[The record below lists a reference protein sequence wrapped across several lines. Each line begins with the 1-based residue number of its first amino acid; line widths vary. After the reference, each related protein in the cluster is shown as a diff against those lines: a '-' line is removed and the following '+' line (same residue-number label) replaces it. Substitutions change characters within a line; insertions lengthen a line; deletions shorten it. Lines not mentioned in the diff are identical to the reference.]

1 MTDTKIIRQYLGN
14 LQESLLQ
21 EIAIHSKIVKVDA
34 DTVLLKEGQS
44 VKEIPIVLNGLIKV
58 ISRFE
63 DKELLLYYIQPQES
77 CVMSFIAGLKSTT
90 SKVVAITEKETE
102 LLLIPAI
109 KMQEWVNVF
118 PEINKLYYNLY
129 DLRYGDMLETMQ
141 QLVYNKMDERVMDFI
156 KTRIKIENS
165 NSIKLLH
172 REIAQALGSSREV
185 VTRTLHKLEREKK
198 IEIDN
203 EGAILLL

>member
-1 MTDTKIIRQYLGN
+1 MTDIKIIRQYLGN
-14 LQESLLQ
+14 LQESLLR
-21 EIAIHSKIVKVDA
+21 EIALHSKTVKVDA
-34 DTVLLKEGQS
+34 NTVLLNEGQA

-63 DKELLLYYIQPQES
+63 DKE
-77 CVMSFIAGLKSTT
+77 AGLKSTT

-109 KMQEWVNVF
+109 KMQEWVNIF

-129 DLRYGDMLETMQ
+129 DLRYSDMLETMQ

-156 KTRIKIENS
+156 RTRVKIEKS
-165 NSIKLLH
+165 NAIKLLH

-198 IEIDN
+198 IKIDS

>member
-1 MTDTKIIRQYLGN
+1 MTDVKIIRQYLGN
-14 LQESLLQ
+14 LNEALVH
-21 EIAIHSKIVKVDA
+21 EVVKHAKIITVPA
-34 DTVLLKEGQS
+34 QTVLLKEGQA

-77 CVMSFIAGLKSTT
+77 CVMSFIAGLKSAT

-109 KMQEWVNVF
+109 KMQEWVNIF

-129 DLRYGDMLETMQ
+129 DLRYSDMLETMQ

-185 VTRTLHKLEREKK
+185 ITRTLHKLERERK
-198 IEIDN
+198 IKIDN
-203 EGAILLL
+203 DGAILLL